1 MGKFRLPYLASN
13 STGCSVESEFQ
24 INNHVKTLFITNT
37 SHAEFAAY
45 PSNYPLG
52 MQFILLSVLCWSSI
66 SKTISVSTL
75 AERSRLGDIKW
86 RDRDREILNDQNL
99 WWWKE
104 TMNLAFSITVEM
116 VVNIF
121 LVLIMHTIL
130 LLFSH

>member
-1 MGKFRLPYLASN
+1 MTHRVSGNDTEALGFLKSWE
-13 STGCSVESEFQ
+13 SSGCHICQVTGRSVKSEFQ

-75 AERSRLGDIKW
+75 AERSGLGDIKW
-86 RDRDREILNDQNL
+86 RDRDREILNGQNL
-99 WWWKE
+99 
-104 TMNLAFSITVEM
+104 
-116 VVNIF
+116 
-121 LVLIMHTIL
+121 
-130 LLFSH
+130 